1 MTHMNYDRPAC
12 CSPRS
17 RWTHAPGK
25 IEWVTQPRRHG
36 VAMSAFTNSENI
48 QTCSLDK
55 EGGADR
61 QLTHGEARAMMRAHA
76 AAAAAA
82 TYPHV
87 AARLEREEA
96 KVVSQQQVLTTG
108 GGEGIG
114 MQFARLLGGTVRGQC
129 IGRTCGKML
138 TAEDKDHALCN
149 ACWAATF
156 DPPAN
161 KQPAQKGGGPKKA
174 DRGPD
179 VDVPTSTDDV
189 HVDAELE
196 WERQAAFMKAAMR
209 VA

>member
-1 MTHMNYDRPAC
+1 
-12 CSPRS
+12 
-17 RWTHAPGK
+17 
-25 IEWVTQPRRHG
+25 
-36 VAMSAFTNSENI
+36 MSAFTNSENI
-48 QTCSLDK
+48 QACSVDK

-61 QLTHGEARAMMRAHA
+61 QLTHEEAHAMIRDHA

-82 TYPHV
+82 AYPHV
-87 AARLEREEA
+87 AARIEREKA
-96 KVVSQQQVLTTG
+96 KAAAKDGLQQQVLTTG

-138 TAEDKDHALCN
+138 TVEDKDHALCN
-149 ACWAATF
+149 ACWAVTF

-189 HVDAELE
+189 LADAELE